1 MNVVQHYLGRYAVFL
16 FVGIT
21 QALIVSLGDILY
33 VDIVCAHPV
42 LFVLA
47 SVVAGICFVTINY
60 MLVYTLGAAGL
71 AASVIVMLVQVA
83 GAGGTFPVEV
93 LPKVFGCIY
102 PYMPFKFGM
111 NAMREA
117 VSGLYQGYYLHNI
130 LVLVGI
136 TLGTFPVAALIYR
149 PAKLLNDLLEK
160 AKKQSKIMT

>member
-1 MNVVQHYLGRYAVFL
+1 
-16 FVGIT
+16 
-21 QALIVSLGDILY
+21 
-33 VDIVCAHPV
+33 
-42 LFVLA
+42 
-47 SVVAGICFVTINY
+47 
-60 MLVYTLGAAGL
+60 
-71 AASVIVMLVQVA
+71 MLVQVA

-93 LPKVFGCIY
+93 LPKVFGYIY